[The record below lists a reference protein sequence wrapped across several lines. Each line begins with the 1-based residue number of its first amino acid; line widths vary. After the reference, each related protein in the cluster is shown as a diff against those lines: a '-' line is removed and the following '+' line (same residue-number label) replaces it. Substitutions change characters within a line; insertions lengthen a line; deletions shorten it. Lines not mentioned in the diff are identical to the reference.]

1 MLEKVAEWRETKS
14 FSCSSRLQEARS
26 MSQERI
32 PARGGGDTPQRTAL
46 GGLLTPTPKPTPIIP
61 FPPHRDPGGTH
72 TGGTPR
78 SRAAPPS
85 PLPKFYPPLNFLGV
99 TPLLCSPQ
107 EHAPGDG
114 DSVGVPILGSPFW
127 GPRFG
132 AVAPPTQTSSP
143 GATAAPPRHLFKG
156 TN

>member
-32 PARGGGDTPQRTAL
+32 PAGGGTHLSAQPL
-46 GGLLTPTPKPTPIIP
+46 GGLLTPPPNPKPTPIIP

-99 TPLLCSPQ
+99 TPLPCGPH

-114 DSVGVPILGSPFW
+114 DSVGVPVLGSPFW
-127 GPRFG
+127 CRGSANPNLVPWGYGG
-132 AVAPPTQTSSP
+132 ASPAPLQ
-143 GATAAPPRHLFKG
+143 RH
-156 TN
+156 